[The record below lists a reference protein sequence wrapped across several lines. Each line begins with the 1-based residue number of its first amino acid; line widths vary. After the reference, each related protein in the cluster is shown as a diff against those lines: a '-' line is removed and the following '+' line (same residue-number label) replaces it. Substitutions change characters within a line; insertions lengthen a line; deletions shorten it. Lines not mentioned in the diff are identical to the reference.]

1 VVAWVAA
8 SGGIAE
14 DVRLRKRA
22 SRSLTKTGFCLH
34 VFVYFFGCFSG
45 VVFLMFWEVLGGIL
59 GVIFD
64 HFSLLFSIKKLVDF
78 STDFSSIFGWIL
90 GA

>member
-1 VVAWVAA
+1 MAELLRTFAYANALPVHLLRQVYRVSCWAVFFVLFLGSFSVA
-8 SGGIAE
+8 
-14 DVRLRKRA
+14 
-22 SRSLTKTGFCLH
+22 
-34 VFVYFFGCFSG
+34 
-45 VVFLMFWEVLGGIL
+45 FWEVLGGIL

-64 HFSLLFSIKKLVDF
+64 HFLLLFSIKKLVDF